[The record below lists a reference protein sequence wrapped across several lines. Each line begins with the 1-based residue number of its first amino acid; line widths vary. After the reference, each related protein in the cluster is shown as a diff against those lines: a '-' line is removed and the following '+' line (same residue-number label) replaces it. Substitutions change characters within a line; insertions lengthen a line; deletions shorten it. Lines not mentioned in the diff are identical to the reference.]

1 MPEGEAVRSAW
12 RTRFDSTSK
21 QYESEPGQGSSLCGR
36 FEAPPWACGAP
47 GLNIPRSVFQEAL
60 PAPEQQ
66 RFPGRGAF
74 PEPTQGQRELQLSS
88 PGGSPRS
95 EHPGGS
101 EPQISSI
108 CSARSGAEPL
118 SLSARCNRLLLEA
131 LRSIGSLV
139 YYFFPFY

>member
-1 MPEGEAVRSAW
+1 MPGGPALTAPPSSTNPSPDKAPCSAGGL
-12 RTRFDSTSK
+12 K
-21 QYESEPGQGSSLCGR
+21 HH
-36 FEAPPWACGAP
+36 PWACGAP

-101 EPQISSI
+101 EPQIGSI